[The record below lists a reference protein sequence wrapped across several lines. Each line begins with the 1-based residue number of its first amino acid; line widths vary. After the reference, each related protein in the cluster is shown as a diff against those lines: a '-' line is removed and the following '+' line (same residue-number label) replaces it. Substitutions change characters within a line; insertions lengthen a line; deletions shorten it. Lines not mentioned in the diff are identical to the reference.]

1 MKKLFFII
9 NPVAGRGMYKQGL
22 GEDAHAG
29 GEAGEPDERGAA
41 YELGYV

>member
-22 GEDAHAG
+22 GEAPCAHYST
-29 GEAGEPDERGAA
+29 P
-41 YELGYV
+41 